1 MAKKTSFIGTFGGN
15 PKTRMSNVL
24 SGDRLGGRKY
34 GNPSLVSRGSPYN
47 TLKPAGFSVKAPK
60 DQSRVAKDIPA
71 GSVDIRGYLGDE
83 RTGIRK
89 PTTSFAAGLKAK
101 AATKKVTPAAVVRTA
116 TDMKTSPVKTKAPT
130 RMAVN
135 PFTGSTLGFTTG
147 SRTGS
152 TATKAGVAGKTQMS
166 GTQRMA
172 QNAFNKGGV
181 SGPRKTADGKN
192 ASYGFGGSKGGKKK

>member
-60 DQSRVAKDIPA
+60 DQSRMVKDIPA
-71 GSVDIRGYLGDE
+71 AIDIRGYLGDE

-101 AATKKVTPAAVVRTA
+101 AAAKKVTPAAVVRTT

-147 SRTGS
+147 KTTGS
-152 TATKAGVAGKTQMS
+152 TSSKS
-166 GTQRMA
+166 GTAMRTPMTTNQRMA

-181 SGPRKTADGKN
+181 AGPSKTAGGKN
-192 ASYGFGGSKGGKKK
+192 ASFGFGGGKGGKKK

>member
-1 MAKKTSFIGTFGGN
+1 MSGPGQTEYRNPRGVMTVGDKTSLPESVHQRMMRANEAAARRANAAKAVT
-15 PKTRMSNVL
+15 PAPAKTR
-24 SGDRLGGRKY
+24 
-34 GNPSLVSRGSPYN
+34 SLPR
-47 TLKPAGFSVKAPK
+47 PAA
-60 DQSRVAKDIPA
+60 AI
-71 GSVDIRGYLGDE
+71 DIRGYLGDE

-101 AATKKVTPAAVVRTA
+101 AAAKKVTPAAVVRTA

>member
-1 MAKKTSFIGTFGGN
+1 MSGPGQTEYRNPRGVMTVGDKTSLPESVHQRMMRAN
-15 PKTRMSNVL
+15 EAAARRANAAKAVAPAKTQ
-24 SGDRLGGRKY
+24 
-34 GNPSLVSRGSPYN
+34 SLPR
-47 TLKPAGFSVKAPK
+47 PAA
-60 DQSRVAKDIPA
+60 AI
-71 GSVDIRGYLGDE
+71 DIRGYLGDE

-101 AATKKVTPAAVVRTA
+101 AAAKKVTPAAVVRTA
-116 TDMKTSPVKTKAPT
+116 TDMKTSPVKTKAPA

-135 PFTGSTLGFTTG
+135 PFTGNTLGFTTG
-147 SRTGS
+147 KTTGS
-152 TATKAGVAGKTQMS
+152 TSSKS
-166 GTQRMA
+166 GTAMRTPMTTNQRMA

>member
-60 DQSRVAKDIPA
+60 DQSRMVKDIPA
-71 GSVDIRGYLGDE
+71 AIDIRGYLGDE

-101 AATKKVTPAAVVRTA
+101 AAAKKVTPAAVVRTT
-116 TDMKTSPVKTKAPT
+116 TDMKTSPAKAKAPT

-135 PFTGSTLGFTTG
+135 PFTGNTLGFTTG
-147 SRTGS
+147 KTTGS
-152 TATKAGVAGKTQMS
+152 TSSKSGIATRTPM
-166 GTQRMA
+166 TTNQRMTRA
-172 QNAFNKGGV
+172 AMEKGGV

-192 ASYGFGGSKGGKKK
+192 ASYGFGGSKSGKKK